1 MRNRMKTVMTIATLF
16 LWWTMP
22 SFAQKDLQIGQAF
35 ERFGRSKGCKL
46 VVLND
51 AELKGYRLRV
61 YKALTYK
68 RLSGE
73 VSEYLK
79 ADRKK
84 ARKIREVVAEGRITS
99 GYYQMPSS
107 QKGINRYILF
117 ANETDQSGA
126 LIYIEGTLESDDILK
141 LCYGK
146 R

>member
-1 MRNRMKTVMTIATLF
+1 MKTVMTIATLL
-16 LWWTMP
+16 LWGAMP
-22 SFAQKDLQIGQAF
+22 SFAQKDLQIAQAF
-35 ERFGRSKGCKL
+35 ERFGRSKGCRM

-51 AELKGYRLRV
+51 AELKGYRLQM

-68 RLSGE
+68 RPAAE
-73 VSEYLK
+73 ISEYLK

-84 ARKIREVVAEGRITS
+84 ARKIREVVADGRITS

-126 LIYIEGTLESDDILK
+126 LIYIEGALEPDDILK

-146 R
+146 